1 VAVAV
6 DDVAFAAAVG
16 AALAG
21 GRRRG
26 RRGGLDRKPGVG
38 HGHGRSGAGL
48 LLVDRG
54 GLGREASEECEE

>member
-1 VAVAV
+1 MAVTV
-6 DDVAFAAAVG
+6 RDVALAAAVR

-26 RRGGLDRKPGVG
+26 RGGGLSGKPGVG

-48 LLVDRG
+48 LLVDG
-54 GLGREASEECEE
+54 GWLGRQAGEECEE